1 MSTYSQLSRI
11 IPPDQALANKALQNA
26 LSQVKSIF
34 STSLNAL
41 AAATST
47 LESNVGLSLI
57 NALPT
62 PVPQDVI
69 NYFTS
74 TAYATGTGPDNT
86 LLLSDVIGTPTGWVI
101 NDALSAET
109 SILNTMTSAGAF
121 TSLTNGSTGVYTV
134 MDNCIAGAYTQEV
147 IVPSPTPPDPPTT
160 EYVVVIPGGL
170 PGAGTYGQYPTASEA
185 IQDAF
190 TNGLSPALVSAVAT
204 IVAAYPTQVASAN
217 IQWDAIAAQIETEN
231 QNLAEANVNF
241 ADLIPGD
248 PPWGLVYS
256 LPDNAT
262 DITEGGAA
270 FVLESLA
277 VQSTIGGQAVI
288 STMREAR
295 NQITLNDAGM
305 QTTINLPSK
314 IPIPPANLGTSQYT
328 AEQAANQKII

>member
-34 STSLNAL
+34 STSLSAL
-41 AAATST
+41 AAATAT

-57 NALPT
+57 NSLPT

-74 TAYATGTGPDNT
+74 TAYATGTGPHNT
-86 LLLSDVIGTPTGWVI
+86 LLLCDVIGTPTGWVI
-101 NDALSAET
+101 SDALNAET

-121 TSLTNGSTGVYTV
+121 TSLTNGSNGVYTV
-134 MDNCIAGAYTQEV
+134 MDRCIAGAYTQENT
-147 IVPSPTPPDPPTT
+147 ILNPPDPPTIT
-160 EYVVVIPGGL
+160 YTVVIPGGL
-170 PGAGTYGQYPTASEA
+170 PGTGSYGPYPTASEA

-217 IQWDAIAAQIETEN
+217 TQWNAIAAQIQTEN
-231 QNLAEANVNF
+231 QNLAEANVTF

-256 LPDNAT
+256 IPDNAL

-270 FVLESLA
+270 FVIESLA

-295 NQITLNDAGM
+295 NQVTLGDAGM
-305 QTTINLPSK
+305 QTTINLPTK
-314 IPIPPANLGTSQYT
+314 IPVLPANLGVSQYT

>member
-34 STSLNAL
+34 STSLSAL
-41 AAATST
+41 ATATAT

-57 NALPT
+57 NSLT
-62 PVPQDVI
+62 KPVPQNVI
-69 NYFTS
+69 DYFTS
-74 TAYATGTGPDNT
+74 TAYATGTGPYNT
-86 LLLSDVIGTPTGWVI
+86 LLLCNVIGTPTGWVVT
-101 NDALSAET
+101 DALTAET

-121 TSLTNGSTGVYTV
+121 TSLTNGSNGVYTV

-147 IVPSPTPPDPPTT
+147 LIPSPTPPDPPTT
-160 EYVVVIPGGL
+160 EYLVVIPGGL
-170 PGAGTYGQYPTASEA
+170 PGAGSYGPYGTESAA

-204 IVAAYPTQVASAN
+204 IVAAYPTQVDSAN
-217 IQWDAIAAQIETEN
+217 EQWDAIAAQIETEN
-231 QNLAEANVNF
+231 QNLAEANVSF
-241 ADLIPGD
+241 ADLVEGD

-256 LPDNAT
+256 IPDNAL

-270 FVLESLA
+270 FVFESLA
-277 VQSTIGGQAVI
+277 VQSTIGGQAIV
-288 STMREAR
+288 SAMREVR
-295 NQITLNDAGM
+295 NQTTLGDAGM
-305 QTTINLPSK
+305 QTTISLPTK
-314 IPIPPANLGTSQYT
+314 IPVPPANLGVSQYT